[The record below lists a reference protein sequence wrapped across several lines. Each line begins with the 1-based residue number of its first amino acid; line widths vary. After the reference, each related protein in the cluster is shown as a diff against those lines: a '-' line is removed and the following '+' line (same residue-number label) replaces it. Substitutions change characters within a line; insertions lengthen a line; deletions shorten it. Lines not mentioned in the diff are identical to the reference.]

1 MFSGLL
7 FCADCGNRL
16 TIQRIAKHREADNF
30 SCATYRK
37 KKKGLCSSHRILV
50 SELEEVVKSDLQ
62 KVCEYVFLHEK
73 EFTDEYLS
81 GSKRETV
88 KFQSKTK
95 AELKRLSDWQEE
107 IGRIIRTL
115 YEDNVSGRITDERFD
130 FLAKSYE
137 DEGNELKTKIQ
148 ELKNALASS
157 VQDEEKLSKF
167 LKLVKSYTEIEELT
181 PEILNSFIEKIYI
194 GETEKYDGR
203 KMQEVEIIYKFVGAI
218 NLPQYSA
225 YKMS

>member
-7 FCADCGNRL
+7 YCSDCGNRL
-16 TIQRIAKHREADNF
+16 TIQRVAKHRNMDNF
-30 SCATYRK
+30 TCATYRK

-50 SELEEVVKSDLQ
+50 SELTEVVKSDLQ

-81 GSKRETV
+81 GSKKETE

-95 AELKRLSDWQEE
+95 SEIKRLSDRQEE
-107 IGRIIRTL
+107 IGKIIR
-115 YEDNVSGRITDERFD
+115 TDERFD

-137 DEGNELKTKIQ
+137 DEGIDLKMKIQ
-148 ELKNALASS
+148 ELQNALASS
-157 VQDEEKLSKF
+157 IQDEEKLSKF
-167 LKLVKSYTEIEELT
+167 LKVVKSYTEIRELT
-181 PEILNSFIEKIYI
+181 PEILNSFVERIYI
-194 GETEKYDGR
+194 GETERYDGK

-218 NLPQYSA
+218 NLPQYGSD
-225 YKMS
+225 